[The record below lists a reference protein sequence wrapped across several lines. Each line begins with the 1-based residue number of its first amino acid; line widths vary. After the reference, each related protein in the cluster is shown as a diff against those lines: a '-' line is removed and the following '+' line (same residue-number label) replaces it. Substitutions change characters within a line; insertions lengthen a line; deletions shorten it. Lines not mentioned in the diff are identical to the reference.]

1 MWESL
6 SSRDSKD
13 LCLGRGSVD
22 PEDLLD
28 LFFAGPLFLR
38 MPVKLK
44 NMRVINFLLLMLLAM
59 TATSCEV
66 VGDIFGAGVYTG
78 IFIVIFVVVL
88 IVVVISRIF
97 RR

>member
-1 MWESL
+1 
-6 SSRDSKD
+6 
-13 LCLGRGSVD
+13 LGPFFVLRG
-22 PEDLLD
+22 LA
-28 LFFAGPLFLR
+28 LFFNSFL
-38 MPVKLK
+38 VKK
-44 NMRVINFLLLMLLAM
+44 DNNMRALNSMVLAAM
-59 TATSCEV
+59 AMIMTSCEM